1 MDLATIAG
9 LVIVSVLLA
18 ASVVLGGDPILFV
31 DVNSMLI
38 VGGGT
43 IGAGLIRNPLSTFLT
58 TIRVLGKAFSTKV
71 PQTEALL
78 ARVIELSNH
87 ARREGILALEDEAID
102 YPFLNQGVSMC
113 VDGSTEE
120 DIRVTLGTDLRT
132 MVQRHKQGQE
142 ILKGLGQAAPAFGM
156 IGTLVGLVQMLA
168 KLDDPSQIGPA
179 MALAL
184 LTTLYGALLSNCFF
198 LPLADKLKLR
208 SQQEQLNM
216 MLCIEAVIG
225 LTKGINPRTLEQQLG
240 AFLAPSLRRSADN
253 EASPTPGQTAPVE
266 EAA

>member
-1 MDLATIAG
+1 MDLATIVG
-9 LVIVSVLLA
+9 LVVVSVLVT
-18 ASVVLGGDPILFV
+18 ASVVLGGEPILFV
-31 DVNSMLI
+31 DVKSMLI
-38 VGGGT
+38 VVGGT
-43 IGAGLIRNPLSTFLT
+43 IGAGLIRNPLPTFLT
-58 TIRVLGKAFSTKV
+58 TVRVLGKAFSTKV
-71 PQTEALL
+71 PLTEELL
-78 ARVIELSNH
+78 ARVIDLSNR
-87 ARREGILALEDEAID
+87 ARREGILALEDEEID
-102 YPFLNQGVSMC
+102 YPFLKQGVSMC

-120 DIRVTLGTDLRT
+120 DVRATLGTDLRT
-132 MVQRHKQGQE
+132 MIQRHKQGQE

-168 KLDDPSQIGPA
+168 KLDDPSKIGPA

-184 LTTLYGALLSNCFF
+184 LTTLYGALLSNAFF

-208 SQQEQLNM
+208 SQQEQLSM

-240 AFLAPSLRRSADN
+240 AFLAPRLRRSADGQAAT
-253 EASPTPGQTAPVE
+253 ASGQAVAVE